1 MQLFTAVLL
10 ASLTVASLAVSID
23 FVWHHRVRSALLYG
37 GLFFVGIFISLQL
50 LQLKGLVDYAA
61 TQPNGPDG
69 TFTYYYEPISP
80 YANLGDAVY
89 AAPGVLALAC
99 LLAAAFGPMIKSK
112 YDDEMKFRG
121 MTATASSG
129 IGKSR
134 PATHSGEVI
143 YRADEVDQG
152 SYAPPSNP
160 ETGSQQR

>member
-1 MQLFTAVLL
+1 MELFTAVLL
-10 ASLTVASLAVSID
+10 APLTMASLAVSID
-23 FVWHHRVRSALLYG
+23 FVWQHKARFALLYG

-50 LQLKGLVDYAA
+50 LQFKGLAEYAA

-69 TFTYYYEPISP
+69 TFDYYYEPISP

-112 YDDEMKFRG
+112 YDDEVKFRG

-129 IGKSR
+129 ISKAR
-134 PATHSGEVI
+134 PATGSSGGI
-143 YRADEVDQG
+143 YREAAVDQG
-152 SYAPPSNP
+152 SYGPPSDS